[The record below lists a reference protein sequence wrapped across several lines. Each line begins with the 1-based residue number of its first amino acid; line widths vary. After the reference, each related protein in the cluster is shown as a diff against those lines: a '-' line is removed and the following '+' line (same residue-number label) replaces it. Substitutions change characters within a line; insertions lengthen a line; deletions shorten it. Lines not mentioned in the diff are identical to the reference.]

1 MKEEYSPDG
10 EMKNLTGFYEKIQLQ
25 RKEKYIQCSCINEHL
40 FLVLNKKEKY
50 FPDKIEVSRWRNQ
63 TVFFLEKT
71 TTSKKEEI
79 QLIFQYKR
87 HTCQFLSLKANEG
100 FIGSNTEVRLVCR
113 SREYKYRSKV
123 YQAAKNIKKQRECK
137 KCLG

>member
-10 EMKNLTGFYEKIQLQ
+10 EMKNLTGFYEEIQLRIQ
-25 RKEKYIQCSCINEHL
+25 RKEKYIPFSSIN
-40 FLVLNKKEKY
+40 
-50 FPDKIEVSRWRNQ
+50 EVSRWRNQ
-63 TVFFLEKT
+63 TGFLEKT

-87 HTCQFLSLKANEG
+87 HACQFLSLKANEG

-113 SREYKYRSKV
+113 SREYKSRSKV
-123 YQAAKNIKKQRECK
+123 YQAAKNVKKQRERE
-137 KCLG
+137 

>member
-1 MKEEYSPDG
+1 
-10 EMKNLTGFYEKIQLQ
+10 MKNLTGFYEKIQLQ
-25 RKEKYIQCSCINEHL
+25 RKEKDSPFSSINEHL

-63 TVFFLEKT
+63 TVFLEKT

-87 HTCQFLSLKANEG
+87 HACQFLSLKANKG
-100 FIGSNTEVRLVCR
+100 FIGSNTEV
-113 SREYKYRSKV
+113 
-123 YQAAKNIKKQRECK
+123 
-137 KCLG
+137 